1 MRKSIR
7 HLIEDTFL
15 MIIILLNIFDF
26 AGFLPGDIDYI
37 KKIASWTL
45 VAYLFYSLDISK
57 ILFGK
62 SSHDINVL
70 IIISY
75 ILLAFRKFTASVDLL
90 AEKSM
95 LFQRFFEFIGLHS
108 SIIEEFTF
116 MAGGL
121 ILLLLS
127 VYMARKF
134 GIRKQ
139 SLLGIIQESGKPPK
153 QLWGMG
159 IRSITIF
166 IVLSSFFIVLF
177 EYIIEWLAIVTDAP
191 LIMLLIAGY
200 LFYVIRRH
208 KKYNLEKIIYKIG
221 HFGEDFY
228 KRFVSLFNQ
237 KKTIFIAVSGIL
249 TLHLLI
255 DLATFILPFI
265 IAFFKPVYFGYLDP
279 ATHQNIYA
287 LLANNL
293 HNAAGIISKAFVI
306 LAYLLNTIGI
316 MLLLFLPAFVWYSF
330 FKWKKIK
337 ISAIKLGIF
346 LCSVTALIVSPVFR
360 MTKFSDKS
368 IVGVDIQASG
378 IQNPEIAI
386 IAALI
391 VLALVIF
398 LSKISFIKRCFIA
411 FSLGIV
417 NLMVASYAYLY
428 FISNANYFISAITSV
443 IQDGKYLIAL
453 QLFVFFGIVML
464 FYIIALAAYTG
475 ISIKEFKKIS

>member
-37 KKIASWTL
+37 KKIVSWTL

-90 AEKSM
+90 SEKSM

-108 SIIEEFTF
+108 RIIEEFTF

-127 VYMARKF
+127 VHMARKF

-153 QLWGMG
+153 QLWSMG

-166 IVLSSFFIVLF
+166 IVLSSFFIILF
-177 EYIIEWLAIVTDAP
+177 EYIIEWLAIVADAP

-221 HFGEDFY
+221 NFGEDFY
-228 KRFVSLFNQ
+228 KIFVSLFNQ

-255 DLATFILPFI
+255 DLATFVLPFI
-265 IAFFKPVYFGYLDP
+265 TVFFKPVYFGYLDP

-306 LAYLLNTIGI
+306 LAYILNIIGI
-316 MLLLFLPAFVWYSF
+316 MLLLFLPAFAWYSF
-330 FKWKKIK
+330 FNRKKIK

-346 LCSVTALIVSPVFR
+346 LCSLTVLIVSPVFR

-368 IVGVDIQASG
+368 IVGVDIQTSG

-386 IAALI
+386 TAALI
-391 VLALVIF
+391 VFTLVIA
-398 LSKISFIKRCFIA
+398 LSEIPSIKKSFTI
-411 FSLGIV
+411 FSLIIV
-417 NLMVASYAYLY
+417 NLIVASYAYIY
-428 FISNANYFISAITSV
+428 FISNANYFISAIISV
-443 IQDGKYLIAL
+443 IQNGKYLIAL

-475 ISIKEFKKIS
+475 ITIKEFKKVS